1 MARVQEYTSKAE
13 KQKAYRERKR
23 NAETSKSNADKGRID
38 QLYDQAIDAIR
49 QLYQYCDET
58 NMELT
63 VASIAANGC
72 LQRIASAAWDAQSN
86 SLYRRRTNSGIW
98 TQSHMN
104 KRNGNAGTKE

>member
-1 MARVQEYTSKAE
+1 MPQVRKYSTRADR
-13 KQKAYRERKR
+13 QKAYRERKR
-23 NAETSKSNADKGRID
+23 NAEISKSNADKYHIN

-98 TQSHMN
+98 TQSHMDKK
-104 KRNGNAGTKE
+104 KR